1 MFVIT
6 QREATDSGCIY
17 DLDRRVR
24 EQTEEE
30 RSRERVERNRELR
43 SNTEKWSTQELLSET
58 LSSINLL
65 SLLQK
70 FWTLCP
76 DKIQYKDARI
86 CFCGGTLEM
95 KLLPSC
101 FISSFIFINRPY
113 KIIAVTTFLC
123 YSVDH
128 LRWGWRPPTKLHE
141 PTSGCHHSDV
151 IQRFNGITRTT
162 LFF

>member
-17 DLDRRVR
+17 DLDRRAR

-113 KIIAVTTFLC
+113 QNHCSNNIFMLFCGPSKMRLTTSNQVTRTNIWMPSFRC
-123 YSVDH
+123 YSKVQ
-128 LRWGWRPPTKLHE
+128 W
-141 PTSGCHHSDV
+141 HH
-151 IQRFNGITRTT
+151 
-162 LFF
+162 